1 MTTRRCNIDVDA
13 KVGIGVLSQEAPG
26 RACPPAP
33 IQSRLGPGHRVLVAE
48 DDGLTALAVVDTLTA
63 LGAERIELCSPADE
77 ALELIAQLRPTVLIL
92 DLGLADRSDGWTVAE
107 LAREIVS
114 TPPAIVFATGAPE
127 RLPYDIA
134 RRGHVLRKPFTQL
147 ALADAVVRAAAPRG
161 LLGRLWHHLAG

>member
-63 LGAERIELCSPADE
+63 LGAERIELCSRADE

-92 DLGLADRSDGWTVAE
+92 DLGLADRSDGWTVAVGCGNSSRVCHALIAANPILRAWTFITE
-107 LAREIVS
+107 TLRS
-114 TPPAIVFATGAPE
+114 RTG
-127 RLPYDIA
+127 
-134 RRGHVLRKPFTQL
+134 
-147 ALADAVVRAAAPRG
+147 
-161 LLGRLWHHLAG
+161 